1 MKTFNNERCYYLDT
15 FNLWEC
21 LIRQKKTIIA
31 VFTLVTTISIIYI
44 TSRPTLYQS
53 QASVMIGELL
63 FFETQP
69 IESQESIKYRYSTVL
84 EIRPIKNTRIIEVIS
99 TSTNSEESKHQVNN
113 TIEKIINEHAS
124 IFDKKRSDFLKYAN
138 EIYNKDLAPNK
149 KKYAQHA

>member
-1 MKTFNNERCYYLDT
+1 M
-15 FNLWEC
+15 
-21 LIRQKKTIIA
+21 
-31 VFTLVTTISIIYI
+31 
-44 TSRPTLYQS
+44 
-53 QASVMIGELL
+53 
-63 FFETQP
+63 
-69 IESQESIKYRYSTVL
+69 

-149 KKYAQHA
+149 KNMLNMLDSASSSNATQQISEISTTEFYYGGNIRSKLSIAFVLGLSLSLVSAFLKDFFESKKLFSKNQCRMD